1 MPAIPI
7 IRPELLSVSPCWLSI
22 FSTTVNVFHETFKV
36 SKYYELS
43 VTGSQILTFT
53 FIKRKFII
61 VGSEVIELEGI
72 TSFTNRQL
80 FEEQNCSTDGNE
92 LIFGKNL
99 IDVDVPEIGTILYNE
114 VLSPFHIFQLFSIIL
129 WMSFVRIWLKLM
141 SHRLDNNN
149 AIIAKNRLILSQEKI
164 HR

>member
-1 MPAIPI
+1 LN
-7 IRPELLSVSPCWLSI
+7 RLDV
-22 FSTTVNVFHETFKV
+22 THETFKV

-43 VTGSQILTFT
+43 VTGNQILTFS

-80 FEEQNCSTDGNE
+80 LDEQNCSTDGNE
-92 LIFGKNL
+92 VIFGKNL
-99 IDVDVPEIGTILYNE
+99 IDVDVPKIGTILYNE
-114 VLSPFHIFQLFSIIL
+114 VLSPFHVFQLFSIIL
-129 WMSFVRIWLKLM
+129 WMSFVRIWLMHSGFRVNTEITVKELFIN
-141 SHRLDNNN
+141 HT
-149 AIIAKNRLILSQEKI
+149 ILSHKKI